1 MKNAE
6 KKRRVLF
13 DAGFHFLYRRFLGL
27 PAFVFEHFFCSALA
41 FLTCRWLVSIV
52 RLWLFDHN
60 IHIAAIVQLS
70 FTFDFLLSQ
79 TTRVQFYLPQ
89 FVRVG
94 TIKRATRKR

>member
-41 FLTCRWLVSIV
+41 FLTCRWLVEHCLTLV
-52 RLWLFDHN
+52 
-60 IHIAAIVQLS
+60 V
-70 FTFDFLLSQ
+70 
-79 TTRVQFYLPQ
+79 
-89 FVRVG
+89 
-94 TIKRATRKR
+94 